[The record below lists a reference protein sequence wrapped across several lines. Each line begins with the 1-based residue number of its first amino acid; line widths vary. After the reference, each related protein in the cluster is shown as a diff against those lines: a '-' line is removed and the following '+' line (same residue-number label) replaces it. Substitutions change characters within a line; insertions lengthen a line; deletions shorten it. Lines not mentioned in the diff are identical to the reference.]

1 MKPIDQNKVTKT
13 NRTPSE
19 LLHFLLWTTTVAG
32 KRSNVQTEK
41 FNKLFRGN
49 ASLSIIAK
57 HGNSLR
63 AKMREVGLG
72 QYGRLVQC
80 WKHIYQ
86 NIRPT
91 ALKTIT
97 RDELTKVPGIGPK
110 TASFFIAHSQPWPE
124 IAVLDTHILKWLQKE
139 FPKLKI
145 PKATPSDPDQYRDI
159 EALFLGRSCQ
169 LNTKPSDLDTLIWQ
183 KATNHVS

>member
-1 MKPIDQNKVTKT
+1 MTPIDQNKVTKT
-13 NRTPSE
+13 NRTPE
-19 LLHFLLWTTTVAG
+19 QLLHFLLWTTTVAG
-32 KRSNVQTEK
+32 KRSDVQTEK
-41 FNKLFRGN
+41 FNELFKHN
-49 ASLSIIAK
+49 NLSILAN

-63 AKMREVGLG
+63 AKMRAVGLG
-72 QYGRLVQC
+72 QYSRLVRC

-86 NIRPT
+86 NCRSSH
-91 ALKTIT
+91 LKTIT
-97 RDELTKVPGIGPK
+97 RDKLMEIPGIGPK

-139 FPKLKI
+139 FPKQKI
-145 PKATPSDPDQYRDI
+145 PKVTPSDPDQYRDI

>member
-1 MKPIDQNKVTKT
+1 MKPINQNNITRA
-13 NRTPSE
+13 NRTPNE

-32 KRSNVQTEK
+32 KRSDVQTEK
-41 FNKLFRGN
+41 FNELFKE
-49 ASLSIIAK
+49 ADLSLIAK

-63 AKMREVGLG
+63 AKMKTVGLG
-72 QYGRLVQC
+72 QYSRLVQC
-80 WKHIYQ
+80 WKHI
-86 NIRPT
+86 NRHIRPT
-91 ALKTIT
+91 KLRTIT
-97 RDELTKVPGIGPK
+97 RDELTKIPGIGPK

-124 IAVLDTHILKWLQKE
+124 IAVLDVHILKWLQKE
-139 FPKLKI
+139 FPKQKI
-145 PKATPSDPDQYRDI
+145 PKVTPSDPDQYRDI

>member
-1 MKPIDQNKVTKT
+1 MKPINQNNITRS
-13 NRTPSE
+13 NRTPNE

-32 KRSNVQTEK
+32 KRSDVQTTK
-41 FNKLFRGN
+41 FNELFKH
-49 ASLSIIAK
+49 ADLSILAT

-63 AKMREVGLG
+63 AKMRAVGLG
-72 QYGRLVQC
+72 QYSRLVQC
-80 WKHIYQ
+80 WKHI
-86 NIRPT
+86 NRHIRPT
-91 ALKTIT
+91 GLKTIT
-97 RDELTKVPGIGPK
+97 RNELLLIPGIGPK

-145 PKATPSDPDQYRDI
+145 PKITPSDPDQYRDI

-169 LNTKPSDLDTLIWQ
+169 LNIKPSDLDTLIWQ
-183 KATNHVS
+183 KATKHVS